1 MKSSIKTF
9 LRQEVLIA
17 LLLFL
22 LPLILFFPQTLGGK
36 TLIPSE
42 NLYQYAPF
50 SAYREA
56 VNAPEQVH
64 NGLLDDL
71 ILQNYQWKTFLNQNI
86 QDGEIPLWNPHQ
98 FAGQPFIAA
107 GQQSTFYPLSILFY
121 IMPIPSAYGW
131 FTVLNLFIAGWLMVL
146 FVRNI
151 GVSILGALIAGITY
165 QLSGFFIASVV
176 HPMIVSAGA
185 WLPLMLLMAEFII
198 RDQRLF
204 GRKAV
209 SLWVVI
215 GAGALGCSVF
225 AGHPEILIY
234 NLLITAFYAG
244 GRLLGLL
251 RERKVRPALIASG
264 WVAGFVILGMALG
277 AVQFLPMYETA
288 SNNWRQQRTSL
299 EQVLSYAHPVRDVA
313 LFLMPNVYGSPAHHS
328 YFDVFNMENVPI
340 TENSYGETINHTG
353 WGIKNYVEGASYV
366 GILPLFLAL
375 FGLLAG
381 RRKIE
386 QWIFLVMTLL
396 ALTFMFGLPTYA
408 LVYYLPGVN
417 QLNTAFR
424 WIFAV
429 TVGVSVLAGF
439 GMDALRSS
447 AHLKN
452 PHKANSDKANTDKAD
467 KTNADKAGLVPTW
480 FARVGVIGGGA
491 LLLGLGISRLFYPQI
506 SGVVETIFHRLA
518 LADRAFPSAQAFY
531 SYQFANLLILGVVLI
546 GVGLVFG
553 LAHRLSVK
561 KWGVLAVG
569 VLALDLLIGSWGF
582 NSASDPLLLEFKPPV
597 VEWLQAQE
605 QPYRYISLEDVP
617 NGRDNMLRANA
628 TLSFGLDD
636 VRGYESIISSEYV
649 AYMAGVQEQYQLDA
663 NRIMP
668 LYTDLWDRVNWERLD
683 WLNVGYI
690 VTHSGVDVPE
700 PNDHLIQVYDDGVSA
715 VYFNENA
722 FTRLYIAEGDLSTA
736 ETADFK
742 VTSDLKSGDITIIQS
757 TTREITAQITSVSAD
772 TPVSGDWIVYNMAYA
787 DGWRAFVRPDGV
799 DADGNSY
806 PEQSVP
812 VQRVL
817 DIFIG
822 VDTQDIPFE
831 ADSYQ
836 VRFVYNPTSF
846 QVGGF
851 LSAMGGA
858 LALFLV
864 GVWVWGVLVGDGK
877 SGTSGTSIVARNSLA
892 PIILNLF
899 NRGIDLVFAAV
910 MLRLLGAEQA
920 GVYYYLT
927 VIFVWFDIVTN
938 FGLDLYVIREASR
951 ERLKAMLY
959 LLNSSYVRLALM
971 VLCIPLL
978 LAFMFVRQSFIE
990 PALDNQALIAM
1001 ALLYIGLAPASINK
1015 GLTSIFY
1022 AFQKAEIPAAV
1033 TTITTINKAVL
1044 GVFALLMGYGIVGLA
1059 GVSILL
1065 NLITLAI
1072 LFWSARRV
1080 MREADVEDVTKQP
1093 DGALIKSM
1101 TTESRP
1107 LMFNHFLATIF
1118 FQIDVILLEALRG
1131 AVVVAQ
1137 YSVAYKWLMSINV
1150 VPAFFTQ
1157 ALFPVM
1163 SRQWSENPPSLKR
1176 SYTLAIKI
1184 MVALTIPLAILF
1196 SILAETLTIILG
1208 GAEYLPGGA
1217 VALQIVIWSIPFGWA
1232 NSVTQ
1237 YALIAVEKQRAITRA
1252 YIMAVVFNVVA
1263 NLIFIPPYGYQ
1274 AAAVIT
1280 ILSELVLFIP
1290 FAYLMQSALGR
1301 INWFDIAWRP
1311 CMAGLAM
1318 AGAVLVLGNLSMPLA
1333 IVGGGVVY
1341 SVAFI
1346 LLRPL
1351 NDEER
1356 RMVMPIVPKPLH
1368 RLLG

>member
-1 MKSSIKTF
+1 MNTPFKKA

-42 NLYQYAPF
+42 NLYQYPPF
-50 SAYREA
+50 SDYREV

-71 ILQNYQWKTFLNQNI
+71 ILQNYQWRSFLNQNI
-86 QDGEIPLWNPHQ
+86 RDGEIPLWNPHQ

-107 GQQSTFYPLSILFY
+107 GQQSTFYPLTALFY
-121 IMPIPSAYGW
+121 IMPIASAYGW
-131 FTVLNLFIAGWLMVL
+131 FTVLNLFIAGWLMTL
-146 FVRNI
+146 FVRHI
-151 GVSILGALIAGITY
+151 GVSVLGGLIAGITY

-198 RDQRLF
+198 RNQKLF
-204 GRKAV
+204 GRNAIA
-209 SLWVVI
+209 LWVVI

-234 NLLITAFYAG
+234 NLLITAFYSG
-244 GRLLGLL
+244 GRLLVLL
-251 RERKVRPALIASG
+251 YARQIRQALIASG
-264 WVAGFVILGMALG
+264 WIVGFVALGMALG
-277 AVQFLPMYETA
+277 AIQFIPLFESA
-288 SNNWRQQRTSL
+288 NNNWRQQRTSL
-299 EQVLSYAHPVRDVA
+299 EQVLSYAHPPRDVA
-313 LFLMPNVYGSPAHHS
+313 LFLMPNVYGNPAHHD
-328 YFDVFNMENVPI
+328 YFDLFEMATIPI
-340 TENSYGETINHTG
+340 TENSHGDAINHTW

-375 FGLLAG
+375 FGLVAG
-381 RRKIE
+381 QRKQY
-386 QWIFLVMTLL
+386 QWIFLAMTLL

-439 GMDALRSS
+439 GLDVLRGIKHRTSSDDVDA
-447 AHLKN
+447 
-452 PHKANSDKANTDKAD
+452 DKAGAE
-467 KTNADKAGLVPTW
+467 ADKAGLVPTVRW
-480 FARVGVIGGGA
+480 VRVFASVGVMGGGF
-491 LLLGLGISRLFYPQI
+491 LLIALGLSYFFYDQI
-506 SGVVETIFHRLA
+506 SGFVESIFHRIA
-518 LADRAFPSAQAFY
+518 LADTAFPSAEAFY
-531 SYQFANLLILGVVLI
+531 SYQFVNLAILGAVLI
-546 GVGLVFG
+546 CVGLVFG
-553 LAHRLSVK
+553 LARHLSLK
-561 KWGVLAVG
+561 KWGALAVIVLAV
-569 VLALDLLIGSWGF
+569 DLLIGSWGF
-582 NSASDPLLLEFKPPV
+582 NPASDPLLLEFKPPV
-597 VEWLQAQE
+597 VEWLQEQD
-605 QPYRYISLEDVP
+605 QPYRYITLEDVP
-617 NGRDNMLRANA
+617 NGRDNMLRANM

-649 AYMAGVQEQYQLDA
+649 AYMGGVQEQYQLDA

-668 LYTDLWDRVNWERLD
+668 LYTDLWDRVNWQQLD
-683 WLNVGYI
+683 WLNVGYM
-690 VTHSGVDVPE
+690 VTHSGVQVPE
-700 PNDHLIQVYDDGVSA
+700 TDHLTLIYDDGVSA

-722 FTRLYIAEGDLSTA
+722 LSRLYVAEGDLSSA
-736 ETADFK
+736 EDADF
-742 VTSDLKSGDITIIQS
+742 VVMGDLTSGNLSILHS
-757 TTREITAQITSVSAD
+757 TTREITAQVTD
-772 TPVSGDWIVYNMAYA
+772 TAGDWVVYSMAYA

-799 DADGNSY
+799 DADGNPY
-806 PEQSVP
+806 PEQQVP

-822 VDTQDIPFE
+822 VNTDDIPFE
-831 ADSYQ
+831 DDSYQ
-836 VRFVYNPTSF
+836 VRFVFNPTSF

-851 LSAMGGA
+851 MSAMGGA

-864 GVWVWGVLVGDGK
+864 GVWVWGMLVGDGK
-877 SGTSGTSIVARNSLA
+877 AGTSGTSIVARNSLA

-927 VIFVWFDIVTN
+927 VIFVWFDIITN

-971 VLCIPLL
+971 VFCIPLL
-978 LAFMFVRQSFIE
+978 IGFMFVRQTLIA
-990 PALDNQALIAM
+990 PALDNHALIAM

-1044 GVFALLMGYGIVGLA
+1044 GVVALLMGYGIVGLA

-1065 NLITLAI
+1065 NIITLLI
-1072 LFWSARRV
+1072 LLWSARRV
-1080 MREADVEDVTKQP
+1080 MRENAVEEVGKQP
-1093 DGALIKSM
+1093 DQALIKNM
-1101 TTESRP
+1101 MVESRP

-1118 FQIDVILLEALRG
+1118 FQIDVVLLEALRG

-1163 SRQWSENPPSLKR
+1163 SRQWRENPASLKR

-1184 MVALTIPLAILF
+1184 MVALTIPLAIVFTL
-1196 SILAETLTIILG
+1196 LAETLTIILG

-1217 VALQIVIWSIPFGWA
+1217 IALQIVIWSIPFGWA

-1237 YALIAVEKQRAITRA
+1237 YALIAVEKQRAITWA
-1252 YIMAVVFNVVA
+1252 YVGAVAFNIIA
-1263 NLIFIPPYGYQ
+1263 NLIFIPQYGYQ

-1280 ILSELVLFIP
+1280 ILSELVLFVP
-1290 FAYLMQSALGR
+1290 FAYLMTKALGR
-1301 INWFDIAWRP
+1301 ITWVDMIWRP
-1311 CMAGLAM
+1311 CVAGLAM
-1318 AGAVLVLGNLSMPLA
+1318 FGA
-1333 IVGGGVVY
+1333 IVLLQDVSIVLALVAGGVVY
-1341 SVAFI
+1341 FFKMV

-1351 NDEER
+1351 SVDE
-1356 RMVMPIVPKPLH
+1356 VLLVKPIVPRRLH
-1368 RLLG
+1368 SLLE

>member
-1 MKSSIKTF
+1 MKNEPMNKSIKTL

-17 LLLFL
+17 FLLFL

-42 NLYQYAPF
+42 NLYQVPPF
-50 SAYREA
+50 SGYRE
-56 VNAPEQVH
+56 VVGAPEQVH

-71 ILQNYQWKTFLNQNI
+71 ILQNYQWKSFLNQNM
-86 QDGEIPLWNPHQ
+86 QAGEIPLWNPHQ

-107 GQQSTFYPLSILFY
+107 GQQSTFYPLSVLFLIL
-121 IMPIPSAYGW
+121 PIPIAYGW
-131 FTVLNLFIAGWLMVL
+131 FTVLNLFIAGWLMQL

-151 GVSILGALIAGITY
+151 GVSVLGAVIAGITY
-165 QLSGFFIASVV
+165 QLSGFFIVSTV

-198 RDQRLF
+198 RDQQLF

-209 SLWVVI
+209 SLWAVI

-244 GRLLGLL
+244 GRLLGL
-251 RERKVRPALIASG
+251 VRGRQIRQTVIASG
-264 WVAGFVILGMALG
+264 WIAGFVMLGMALG
-277 AVQFLPMYETA
+277 AIQFIPLFESA
-288 SNNWRQQRTSL
+288 NNNWRQQRTSL
-299 EQVLSYAHPVRDVA
+299 EQVLSYAHPPRDVA
-313 LFLMPNVYGSPAHHS
+313 LFLMPNVYGNPAHHS
-328 YFDVFNMENVPI
+328 YFDVFTLENVPI
-340 TENSYGETINHTG
+340 TENSQGDAINHTD
-353 WGIKNYVEGASYV
+353 WGIKNYVEGASYI

-381 RRKIE
+381 GRKIY
-386 QWIFLVMTLL
+386 QWIFLAMTLL

-408 LVYYLPGVN
+408 IVYYLPGVN

-439 GMDALRSS
+439 GMDALRQ
-447 AHLKN
+447 
-452 PHKANSDKANTDKAD
+452 
-467 KTNADKAGLVPTW
+467 AGNIAIVHTRLIKW
-480 FARVGVIGGGA
+480 FARVGVIGGGV
-491 LLLGLGISRLFYPQI
+491 LFIGLGLSRLFYGQV
-506 SGVVETIFHRLA
+506 SGVVESLFHRLA
-518 LADRAFPSAQAFY
+518 KANLAFPSSEAFY
-531 SYQFANLLILGVVLI
+531 SYQFVNLLILGAVLI

-553 LAHRLSVK
+553 LSQQLSRK
-561 KWGVLAVG
+561 KWGALAVG
-569 VLALDLLIGSWGF
+569 VLAVDLLIGSWGF
-582 NSASDPLLLEFKPPV
+582 NPASDPLLLEFKPPV
-597 VEWLQAQE
+597 VEWLQGQE
-605 QPYRYISLEDVP
+605 QPYRYITLEDVP
-617 NGRDNMLRANA
+617 NGRDRMLRANA

-649 AYMAGVQEQYQLDA
+649 AYMHGVQEQYQLDA

-683 WLNVGYI
+683 WLNVGYM
-690 VTHSGVDVPE
+690 VTHSGVQVPE
-700 PNDHLIQVYDDGVSA
+700 NDHLTLVYDDGVSA
-715 VYFNENA
+715 VYFNDRA
-722 FTRLYIAEGDLSTA
+722 FSRLYMADGDLASA
-736 ETADFK
+736 ESADFT
-742 VTSDLKSGDITIIQS
+742 VTGDIPSGHMTILHS
-757 TTREITAQITSVSAD
+757 TTREITAQVDDLT
-772 TPVSGDWIVYNMAYA
+772 GDWLVYSMAYA

-799 DADGNSY
+799 DENGALY
-806 PEQSVP
+806 PEEQVP
-812 VQRVL
+812 VSRVL

-822 VDTQDIPFE
+822 VDTADIPFD
-831 ADSYQ
+831 ATSYQ
-836 VRFVYNPTSF
+836 IRFVFNPTSF

-864 GVWVWGVLVGDGK
+864 GVWVWGLIVGDGK

-920 GVYYYLT
+920 GIYYYLT
-927 VIFVWFDIVTN
+927 VIFVWFDIITN

-971 VLCIPLL
+971 VLCVPLL
-978 LAFMFVRQSFIE
+978 LAFMFVRQSFID
-990 PALDNQALIAM
+990 PALDNHALIAM

-1044 GVFALLMGYGIVGLA
+1044 GVIALLMGYGIVGLA
-1059 GVSILL
+1059 GVSIVLNIITMLILL
-1065 NLITLAI
+1065 
-1072 LFWSARRV
+1072 WSARRV
-1080 MREADVEDVTKQP
+1080 MGEDGGVNNTPKQMDRP
-1093 DGALIKSM
+1093 LIQQM
-1101 TTESRP
+1101 MGESRP

-1163 SRQWSENPPSLKR
+1163 ARQWKENPASLKR

-1196 SILAETLTIILG
+1196 SVIAELLTIILG

-1217 VALQIVIWSIPFGWA
+1217 VALQIVIWSIPFGWT

-1237 YALIAVEKQRAITRA
+1237 YALIAVEKQRAITKA
-1252 YIMAVVFNVVA
+1252 YIGAVAFNIIG
-1263 NLIFIPPYGYQ
+1263 NLIFIPQYGYQ

-1280 ILSELVLFIP
+1280 ILSELVLLIP
-1290 FAYLMQSALGR
+1290 FAYLMGTALGR
-1301 INWFDIAWRP
+1301 IDWLGIASRP
-1311 CMAGLAM
+1311 LI
-1318 AGAVLVLGNLSMPLA
+1318 AGAVMAGIIFLLQNVSMPLA
-1333 IVGGGVVY
+1333 VVAGGVGY
-1341 SVAFI
+1341 LVALV

-1351 NDEER
+1351 SDDER
-1356 RMVMPIVPKPLH
+1356 RLVMPIIPRRLH